1 MTEDTRRFVGP
12 EGEFVPSIPRKDG
25 TISIGF
31 LEELGEWIYYHD
43 ALTDDE
49 KLERMLDI
57 EKIIIKLLSEIM
69 PGCGFKPT
77 WSKKQK
83 DKMKKT

>member
-1 MTEDTRRFVGP
+1 MIEDTRRFVGP
-12 EGEFVPSIPRKDG
+12 EGEFVPSIPRDEG

-31 LEELGEWIYYHD
+31 LEELCEWIYYHD

-49 KLERMLDI
+49 KMERILDM
-57 EKIIIKLLSEIM
+57 EKIIVRLLADIM

-77 WSKKQK
+77 WSKMQEK
-83 DKMKKT
+83 KMKK